1 MMLSKIIIAV
11 NWLRTA
17 LFVLTFIIAMPV
29 QALTVQANG
38 QAIIVSG
45 DLTSAR
51 NIAINRAKQQAALQA
66 SAYIS
71 TEQQLE
77 QGVIIQDNLSIKA
90 LAQVGQHQILKE
102 TISGNI
108 LTVLISVEISSHN
121 KCSNGQSASH
131 FRKRVAVAAFPMAN
145 PEQANIGRLRN
156 IESSMAV
163 ELVRR
168 LANKG
173 KIEALNAGNLQ
184 VQAQTNTAA
193 TGYLPQGSLTTV
205 LQQIEQ
211 LEVQYIISGVVRDIS
226 MLTPSVFRSKNYFID
241 KYHKYDYL
249 SSRYMRAFEIDL
261 FIHDGFTGTL
271 LSQKNYRTA
280 GLWGNN
286 DRQKFGFASSPF
298 WQLDYGQQ
306 VSKMLD
312 KMANEISSELRCNNF
327 SVEITRADERL
338 IWFKAGRNSGVKKG
352 DKFAVYRK
360 SIFYDYQ
367 QNSTVELNQ
376 TPLILTVQKV
386 QANSAQGKLDGLAEQ
401 SNIQAGDVLIS
412 Q

>member
-102 TISGNI
+102 TISGNL

-131 FRKRVAVAAFPMAN
+131 FRKRVAVAAFPMA
-145 PEQANIGRLRN
+145 
-156 IESSMAV
+156 
-163 ELVRR
+163 
-168 LANKG
+168 
-173 KIEALNAGNLQ
+173 
-184 VQAQTNTAA
+184 
-193 TGYLPQGSLTTV
+193 
-205 LQQIEQ
+205 
-211 LEVQYIISGVVRDIS
+211 
-226 MLTPSVFRSKNYFID
+226 
-241 KYHKYDYL
+241 
-249 SSRYMRAFEIDL
+249 
-261 FIHDGFTGTL
+261 
-271 LSQKNYRTA
+271 
-280 GLWGNN
+280 
-286 DRQKFGFASSPF
+286 
-298 WQLDYGQQ
+298 
-306 VSKMLD
+306 
-312 KMANEISSELRCNNF
+312 
-327 SVEITRADERL
+327 
-338 IWFKAGRNSGVKKG
+338 
-352 DKFAVYRK
+352 
-360 SIFYDYQ
+360 
-367 QNSTVELNQ
+367 
-376 TPLILTVQKV
+376 
-386 QANSAQGKLDGLAEQ
+386 
-401 SNIQAGDVLIS
+401 
-412 Q
+412 